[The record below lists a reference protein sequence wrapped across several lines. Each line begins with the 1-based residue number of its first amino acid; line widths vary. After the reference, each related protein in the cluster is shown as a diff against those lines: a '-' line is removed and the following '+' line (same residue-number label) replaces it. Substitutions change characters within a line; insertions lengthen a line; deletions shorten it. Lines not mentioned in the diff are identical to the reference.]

1 MPRFRRVPPLPAR
14 RDTGNHMSSILIGVF
29 DNSSQAREAHARIA
43 ASGIDLD
50 AMNFSGTDGA
60 TAAQQ
65 PNGQRSGADKPG
77 VLNRLF
83 GDLFGNSLDVAPDAD
98 AGQRGHC
105 VLTVAL
111 ADEDRAD
118 RVSEIMENCGA
129 IDIDLRAEAWRG
141 TAHPAQ
147 QSLLPDDG
155 LAP

>member
-1 MPRFRRVPPLPAR
+1 
-14 RDTGNHMSSILIGVF
+14 MSSVLIGVF

-65 PNGQRSGADKPG
+65 PNGQRMATDKPG
-77 VLNRLF
+77 VFDRFF
-83 GDLFGNSLDVAPDAD
+83 GDLFGNNAD
-98 AGQRGHC
+98 AAPEAQAVQRGRC

-111 ADEDRAD
+111 ADDDRAD
-118 RVSEIMENCGA
+118 RVSALMENCGA

-147 QSLLPDDG
+147 QSLLPDDEA
-155 LAP
+155 AP

>member
-1 MPRFRRVPPLPAR
+1 
-14 RDTGNHMSSILIGVF
+14 MSSVLIGVF

-65 PNGQRSGADKPG
+65 PNGQRSAPDKPG
-77 VLNRLF
+77 VFDRFF
-83 GDLFGNSLDVAPDAD
+83 GDLFGNTVDAAPEAE
-98 AGQRGHC
+98 AVQRGHC

-111 ADEDRAD
+111 ADDDRAD
-118 RVSEIMENCGA
+118 RVSALMENCGA

-147 QSLLPDDG
+147 QSLLPDDEVT
-155 LAP
+155 P